1 MTIVSPML
9 DEAHA
14 ISARGEA
21 SAAGRAHRAINRER
35 VLAIRHYTD
44 NLFSFRTTRSP
55 SLRFESGQFVMI
67 GLEVAG
73 RPLMR
78 AYSIA
83 SATYDEHLEF
93 FSIKVPDGPLT
104 SRLQHIQPG
113 DEVLVGSKPT
123 GTLVL
128 GNLAPGRRLYLLAT
142 GTGFAPF
149 ASILRDPETWER
161 FETVVAVEG
170 CREVAELDFASDA
183 VRDVLGHE
191 YLGEVAAGKLLYYAT
206 VTREAYRHQ
215 GRVTDLIACGQM
227 LRELGLPDLSP
238 DQDRV
243 MICGNPGMLT
253 ELKSLLVDR
262 GFQEGSSGEPGAFVI
277 ERAFVER

>member
-1 MTIVSPML
+1 ML
-9 DEAHA
+9 DERPGLDGQA
-14 ISARGEA
+14 ARPA
-21 SAAGRAHRAINRER
+21 PKRAQNNLYRER

-44 NLFSFRTTRSP
+44 KLFSFRTTRSP
-55 SLRFESGQFVMI
+55 GLRFESGQFVMI
-67 GLEVAG
+67 GLEVGG

-83 SATYDEHLEF
+83 SANYEEHLDF

-113 DEVLVGSKPT
+113 DELLVGAKPT
-123 GTLVL
+123 GTLLL
-128 GNLAPGRRLYLLAT
+128 GNLLPGKRLYLLAT

-170 CREVAELDFASDA
+170 CRETAELAFATDT
-183 VRDVLGHE
+183 VRDLNEHE
-191 YLGEVAAGKLLYYAT
+191 YLGEMAAGKLAFYAT
-206 VTREAYRHQ
+206 VTRETYHHQ
-215 GRVTDLIACGQM
+215 GRITDLIRSGKM
-227 LRELGLPDLSP
+227 LRELNLPDL
-238 DQDRV
+238 DAAADRV
-243 MICGNPGMLT
+243 MICGNPGMLA
-253 ELKSLLVDR
+253 ELKTMLGEG
-262 GFQEGSSGEPGAFVI
+262 GFEEGSSGKPGAFVI